1 MRFGSGVGRYPKK
14 QKETVKMKKLLALL
28 LALCMALCAVSAL
41 AEEGGD
47 EIPAVE
53 NTPSYEGAEI
63 AVADTGVLF
72 TIPSDWNAVDA
83 PEGYLATYVSADNTL
98 SLSLLLVNQGIDA
111 CYEEMLAM
119 VEAGTAKD
127 ITEVLVNEVYYVLYT
142 SADELFSYAYLP
154 LNDDYCIVLC
164 FGAASADLQSDVPLE
179 ILGTA
184 AVAE

>member
-1 MRFGSGVGRYPKK
+1 
-14 QKETVKMKKLLALL
+14 MKKLLALL

-47 EIPAVE
+47 EIPSLE
-53 NTPSYEGAEI
+53 NTPSYEGTEI

-98 SLSLLLVNQGIDA
+98 SLSLLLVNQGIEA
-111 CYEEMLAM
+111 CYDEMLAM

-127 ITEVLVNEVYYVLYT
+127 ITDGERKLLCALYLRGR
-142 SADELFSYAYLP
+142 AVQLCLP
-154 LNDDYCIVLC
+154 
-164 FGAASADLQSDVPLE
+164 APE
-179 ILGTA
+179 R
-184 AVAE
+184 

>member
-1 MRFGSGVGRYPKK
+1 
-14 QKETVKMKKLLALL
+14 MKKLLALL
-28 LALCMALCAVSAL
+28 LALCAVSAL

-47 EIPAVE
+47 EIPSLE
-53 NTPSYEGAEI
+53 NTPSYEGTEI

-98 SLSLLLVNQGIDA
+98 SLSLLLVNQGIEA
-111 CYEEMLAM
+111 CYDEMLAM

-127 ITEVLVNEVYYVLYT
+127 ITEVLVNENYYVLYT

-154 LNDDYCIVLC
+154 LSDDYCIVL
-164 FGAASADLQSDVPLE
+164 
-179 ILGTA
+179 
-184 AVAE
+184 